1 MQTSSFTKTIL
12 VLTITFLSITVH
24 AQSKSDSAA
33 VQTIIQNEVVAWN
46 KGDATGYSERFAE
59 KGTFTNIQGLFFTGH
74 QTFVERHDQIF
85 KTVFNKTVLQ
95 AKLVSLMFV
104 RPDVAVVETLSF
116 VSGFAAGPPPGARL
130 DAKGRLCTRLLQV
143 MAKESDGWKIVAYH
157 NVDVKPGVP
166 VPE

>member
-1 MQTSSFTKTIL
+1 MQINSFTKTAL
-12 VLTITFLSITVH
+12 VLTITFLSMTLH
-24 AQSKSDSAA
+24 AQSKLDSAA
-33 VQTIIQNEVVAWN
+33 VQTIIQDEVVSWN
-46 KGDATGYSERFAE
+46 KGDATAYSQHFAE
-59 KGTFTNIQGLFFTGH
+59 KGTFTNIQGAFFIGH

-95 AKLVSLMFV
+95 VKPVSLMFV

-116 VSGFAAGPPPGARL
+116 VSEFAAGPPPGARL

-143 MAKESDGWKIVAYH
+143 MAKEADGWKIVAYH